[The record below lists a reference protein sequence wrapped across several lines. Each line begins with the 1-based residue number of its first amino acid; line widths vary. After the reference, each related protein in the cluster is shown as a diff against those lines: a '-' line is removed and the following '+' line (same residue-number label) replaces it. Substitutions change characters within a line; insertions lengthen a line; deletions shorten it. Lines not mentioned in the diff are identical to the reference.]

1 MKKIILMILVA
12 MATVSVSAQK
22 FGVKAGANISSYY
35 GSDAKDL
42 DSRIGFQ
49 VGGLYELPVS
59 GDFFIQPEALLTLNG
74 AAKSVTGAS
83 FSINPLYLQVPVKA
97 LYKLAAGPGKVTI
110 AAGPYLAIGIAG
122 KETYKID
129 GQSESSMSIFTKEN
143 GASEAILNSFDLG
156 LSSAVGYELSS
167 GLFFNLESTLG
178 FLNVSKDSNMK
189 NSSVSLV
196 AGFKF

>member
-1 MKKIILMILVA
+1 MKKKLLMAILIL
-12 MATVSVSAQK
+12 ATVSTYAQK
-22 FGVKAGANISSYY
+22 FGVKAGANLSSYS

-49 VGGLYELPVS
+49 VGGLYELPIS

-74 AAKSVTGAS
+74 AKVSATGNS
-83 FSINPLYLQVPVKA
+83 SSINPLYIQVPVKA
-97 LYKLAAGPGKVTI
+97 LYKLAVGPGKITVAT
-110 AAGPYLAIGIAG
+110 GPYFALGIAG
-122 KETYKID
+122 KFTTTS
-129 GQSESSMSIFTKEN
+129 GGTSISQNLFTKEN

-167 GLFFNLESTLG
+167 GIFFNLESTIG
-178 FLNVSKDSNMK
+178 FLDVAKDSNMK